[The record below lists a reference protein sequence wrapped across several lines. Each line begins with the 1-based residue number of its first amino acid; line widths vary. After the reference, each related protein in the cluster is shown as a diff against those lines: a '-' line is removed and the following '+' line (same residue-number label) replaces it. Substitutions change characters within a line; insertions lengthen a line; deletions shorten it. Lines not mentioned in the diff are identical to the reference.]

1 MSQGRALRNDERDK
15 IKKLINEGLSNVAVR
30 ERTGFGASSISLIKA
45 EMRGHCICSRTRQKW
60 VKCPVHGDRK

>member
-1 MSQGRALRNDERDK
+1 MPQGRALRNDERDK

-45 EMRGHCICSRTRQKW
+45 EMRGHCICSRPRQKW